1 MQAHFAGTERTATQR
16 TGAEPVRGIMAL
28 KSGTRAFR
36 RGGSGLASDISR
48 SIPAEELEPTRH
60 PAFLVHPGVA
70 RQRIGRT
77 AASHQ

>member
-36 RGGSGLASDISR
+36 RGGSGLASDPE
-48 SIPAEELEPTRH
+48 SILPFAMLYAAAENRAPA
-60 PAFLVHPGVA
+60 
-70 RQRIGRT
+70 
-77 AASHQ
+77 